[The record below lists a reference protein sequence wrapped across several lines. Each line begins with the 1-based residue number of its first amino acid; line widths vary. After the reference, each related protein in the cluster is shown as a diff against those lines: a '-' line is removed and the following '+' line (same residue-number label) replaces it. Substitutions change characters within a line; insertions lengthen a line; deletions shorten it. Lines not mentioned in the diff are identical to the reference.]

1 MVITRCHSLSFVFKV
16 FANRSDIT
24 PCANIKISGI
34 PYFATAAANTDPK
47 GKDNPDGRQ
56 LNRRTELEVLGSDFE
71 GNIKYKRVSGEEDA
85 KGPGSL
91 FEGRTGGDD
100 K

>member
-1 MVITRCHSLSFVFKV
+1 MELLTEAYILKQ
-16 FANRSDIT
+16 
-24 PCANIKISGI
+24 
-34 PYFATAAANTDPK
+34 PK
-47 GKDNPDGRQ
+47 DKQEALFQ

-71 GNIKYKRVSGEEDA
+71 GNIKYKRVSGEEDV